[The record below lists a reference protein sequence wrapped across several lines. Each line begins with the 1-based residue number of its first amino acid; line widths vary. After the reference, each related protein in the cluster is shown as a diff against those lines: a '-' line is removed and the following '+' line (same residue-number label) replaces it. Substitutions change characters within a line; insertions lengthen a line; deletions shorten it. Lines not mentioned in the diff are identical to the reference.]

1 MSRKMKA
8 LEFVNNGYNISVT
21 GRHILVTDAMKDYA
35 MEKLSRIEKF
45 TDRIID
51 VAIRMDIQRAEHR
64 VDLIMTVG
72 HLKIKSS
79 AVSND
84 MYISID
90 KAVQKLETQLLKYK
104 SRLQDHTAK
113 NLSSIDMKVN
123 VLGLDGGDLKEIN
136 DEIESENNRSLIDS
150 YKPHKIVDSEVK
162 PLKTLTLEEA
172 VMKMDLSG
180 DAFLI
185 FRSEEDCKLKV
196 IYKRRE
202 EGNYGVIELEN

>member
-8 LEFVNNGYNISVT
+8 LEFVDNGYNISVT

-35 MEKLSRIEKF
+35 IEKLSRIEKF

-64 VDLIMTVG
+64 VDLYMTVG

-84 MYISID
+84 MYVSID
-90 KAVQKLETQLLKYK
+90 KAVHKLETQLLKYK

-136 DEIESENNRSLIDS
+136 DEIESENNRALIDS
-150 YKPHKIVDSEVK
+150 YRSHKVVDSETR
-162 PLKTLTLEEA
+162 PLKTLNLDEA

-185 FRSEEDCKLKV
+185 FRSEEDRKLKV
-196 IYKRRE
+196 IYKRK
-202 EGNYGVIELEN
+202 EGNYGVIEIES